1 MNAVKLIAIC
11 LTASTATLVTAED
24 PIFFADNNLK
34 LVIEKNLEVL
44 DPTPSD
50 MLWLLSLE
58 ASGRKISDLKGL
70 EYAKN
75 LQTLRLTHNQISDLS
90 PLSSLK
96 NLWKLVPNNN
106 YISDLSPLSSLTQL
120 KHLDIHEN
128 RISDLSPL
136 ASLTNLEHLNIHE
149 NEIHDLSPISSL
161 VNLRFL
167 NLQENDITNIH
178 DLSQMTQLTSLFLG
192 KNDIDDLSGLSNM
205 INLETL
211 WLFKNRIKSI
221 ESLSALTQLYK
232 LSLYSNAVSDLG
244 PLAMLSHLQ
253 YLDLYRN
260 HVSDITV
267 LLELKSLRTLDLE
280 RNDRLTNEAYADHIP
295 RIYENNRNVTIY
307 YSPNANPP
315 TRVVASQGT
324 SDDKVRLTWEAHP
337 NGPAYTSF
345 YQVSKS
351 ISIEGIRSPIMEWLT
366 ALSFVDMDIERN
378 TRYYYWIQVAVSQQG
393 SESGP
398 YSEPTLGYTTQVENR
413 IFFVDNVNSDPDIQD
428 GTVEHPF
435 DQIQK
440 AIDIAPANA
449 TIMVREGIYQE
460 SISLL
465 GKNIS
470 LIGDDLNNHRFPVIQ
485 GHEGRPLV
493 SFVNNEEPSCL
504 LAGFVLTRDTN
515 EPSNAIYCQSSSPT
529 IINCLIVANHTLGTT
544 SEAST
549 IVCHDSNALF
559 INCTIADNTTNGD
572 AAALLIDTSDILL
585 MNSIVWNN
593 SPGTL
598 LVSGNS
604 KPTMS
609 YNSIDGRWPELLIK
623 EDMGNIV
630 EDPLFV
636 QHGYWIDQNPL
647 HPTWVP
653 GDYHLMSE
661 AGHWDD
667 QTQIWKTDHLSS
679 PCIDR
684 ANPETV
690 LGNEPVPHGDI
701 VNMGAYGGT
710 SQASLSLTN

>member
-1 MNAVKLIAIC
+1 MQRRLVLVGILVC
-11 LTASTATLVTAED
+11 LLSPAGAED
-24 PIFFADNNLK
+24 AVQFSDPQLKRAVEDALQIF
-34 LVIEKNLEVL
+34 
-44 DPTPSD
+44 DPTPAD
-50 MLWLLSLE
+50 MLWLTSLK
-58 ASGRKISDLKGL
+58 ASGRKISDLTGL

-75 LQTLRLTHNQISDLS
+75 LQNLRVTHNQISDLS

-106 YISDLSPLSSLTQL
+106 HISDLSPLSSLTQL

-128 RISDLSPL
+128 RISDLSHL
-136 ASLTNLEHLNIHE
+136 ASLTNLEYLNIHD
-149 NEIHDLSPISSL
+149 NEIYDLSPIASL
-161 VNLRFL
+161 ANLRFL
-167 NLQENDITNIH
+167 NLHHNDIASID
-178 DLSQMTQLTSLFLG
+178 DLSQMTQVTSLLLG
-192 KNDIDDLSGLSNM
+192 KNYIDDISGLSNM
-205 INLETL
+205 TNLETL
-211 WLFKNRIKSI
+211 ALSINRIEGI
-221 ESLSALTQLYK
+221 ESLSALTQLQD
-232 LSLYSNAVSDLG
+232 LSLYSNRISDVG
-244 PLAMLSHLQ
+244 PLAMLSNLQ
-253 YLDLYRN
+253 YLDLYSN
-260 HVSDITV
+260 NVSDITA
-267 LLELKSLRTLDLE
+267 LLGLENLRALDLE

-324 SDDKVRLTWEAHP
+324 SDDKVRLTWEAPP

-366 ALSFVDMDIERN
+366 ALSFDDMDIERN

-470 LIGDDLNNHRFPVIQ
+470 LIGDDPSNNRFPVIQ

-493 SFVNNEEPSCL
+493 SFVNDEEPSCL

-529 IINCLIVANHTLGTT
+529 IINCLIIGNHTLGTT

-549 IVCHDSNALF
+549 IVCHDSNAVF

-667 QTQIWKTDHLSS
+667 QSQTWKTDNLSS

-690 LGNEPVPHGDI
+690 LGKEPVPHGDI

>member
-1 MNAVKLIAIC
+1 MPRRLFLVGMLVCWVSPAGAEERVQFSDPQLQWAI
-11 LTASTATLVTAED
+11 ED
-24 PIFFADNNLK
+24 ALQIF
-34 LVIEKNLEVL
+34 
-44 DPTPSD
+44 DPTPAD
-50 MLWLLSLE
+50 MLWLTSLE
-58 ASGRKISDLKGL
+58 ASGRKISDLTGL

-75 LQTLRLTHNQISDLS
+75 LQTLRLTHNQIGDLS

-106 YISDLSPLSSLTQL
+106 HISDLSPLSSLRQL
-120 KHLDIHEN
+120 KYLDIHEN

-136 ASLTNLEHLNIHE
+136 ASLTNLEFLNIHD
-149 NEIHDLSPISSL
+149 NEIYDLSPLASL
-161 VNLRFL
+161 ANLRFL
-167 NLQENDITNIH
+167 NLQENDIRSIH
-178 DLSQMTQLTSLFLG
+178 DLSQMTQLTSLLLG
-192 KNDIDDLSGLSNM
+192 KNYIDDLSGLSNL

-211 WLFKNRIKSI
+211 TLFLNKFESI
-221 ESLSALTQLYK
+221 RSLSTLTQLYD
-232 LSLYSNAVSDLG
+232 LSLFSNDVSDVG
-244 PLAMLSHLQ
+244 PLATLSNLQ
-253 YLDLYRN
+253 YLNLFEN
-260 HVSDITV
+260 KVSDITA
-267 LLELKSLRTLDLE
+267 LLELKNLRELDLE
-280 RNDRLTNEAYADHIP
+280 LNDRLTNEAYADHIP
-295 RIYENNRNVTIY
+295 RIYENNRKVIIY

-324 SDDKVRLTWEAHP
+324 YDDKVRLAWEAHP
-337 NGPAYTSF
+337 NGPAYTSL

-351 ISIEGIRSPIMEWLT
+351 ISRDGIRSPIMGWQT
-366 ALSFVDMDIERN
+366 SLSFDDMDIERN

-393 SESGP
+393 SASGP
-398 YSEPTLGYTTQVENR
+398 YSAPTLGYTYQGENR
-413 IFFVDNVNSDPDIQD
+413 ILFVNNVNSDPDIQD

-435 DQIQK
+435 DQIQE
-440 AIDIAPANA
+440 AIEIAPPNA
-449 TIMVREGIYQE
+449 TIMVHEGIYKE

-470 LIGDDLNNHRFPVIQ
+470 LIGGDPNDNRLPVIQ

-515 EPSNAIYCQSSSPT
+515 EPSSAIYCQSSSPT
-529 IINCLIVANHTLGTT
+529 IINCLIVGNHTLGTT

-585 MNSIVWNN
+585 TNSIVWNN
-593 SPGTL
+593 FPGTL

-604 KPTMS
+604 KPTVS
-609 YNSIDGRWPELLIK
+609 YNSIDGLWPDLLI
-623 EDMGNIV
+623 EEAMGNIV

-636 QHGYWIDQNPL
+636 QHGYWIDQNSL

-667 QTQIWKTDHLSS
+667 QSQTWKTDNLSS

-690 LGNEPVPHGDI
+690 LGKEPVPHGDI

-710 SQASLSLTN
+710 SQASLSLTH